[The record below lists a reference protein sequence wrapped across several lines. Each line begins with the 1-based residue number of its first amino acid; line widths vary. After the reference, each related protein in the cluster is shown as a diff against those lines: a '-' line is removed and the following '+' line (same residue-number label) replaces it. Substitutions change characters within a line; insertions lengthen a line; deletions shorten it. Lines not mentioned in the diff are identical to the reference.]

1 MYLLHYFYLY
11 LLVFTIMYLV
21 YDFTS
26 VLYITMYLSI
36 YALKIGD

>member
-1 MYLLHYFYLY
+1 MYLLHYFYLC

-36 YALKIGD
+36 YVLKVGD